1 MSAQFR
7 VMLIDDQL
15 IILEA
20 LTLLLA
26 PEEDLLLCKESN
38 PTKAIAKMQEFM
50 PQVILLDLVM
60 PEQDGLSLLTQ
71 LRTDV
76 ELCDVPV
83 VMLSG
88 EENPATKVAAFRAGA
103 NDYIVK
109 LPSALELAARVRYHA
124 KAYLA
129 EQGRA
134 EAFRTLLQ
142 SQLLLAKQ
150 NAEMEQQRLLLLQR
164 NRELEEAAVT
174 DALTGLKNRRFFKI
188 FMDRSVMPLAVS
200 ESERRNVDQDC
211 TSFYLFDLDY
221 FKLVNDRLG
230 HDCGDQ
236 VLIEVGKRL
245 RGLVRADDAVMRW
258 GGEEFM
264 VICRHQS
271 RAGAITLAQ
280 RMLDCI
286 GTVPIQTSVGEVL
299 SVTCSMGFTSLVLPG
314 GAARALPQR
323 NAVLNADFAAY
334 YSKIN
339 GRNQANGIFGLAS
352 GEPIENLQE
361 LIPEASELPSLN
373 GHKIELLTLRGTL
386 QESQNP
392 SDLVDD
398 PAANR

>member
-1 MSAQFR
+1 MSQPVR
-7 VMLIDDQL
+7 VMIVDDQL

-26 PEEDLLLCKESN
+26 SEPDLVLCKESN
-38 PTKAIAKMQEFM
+38 PTKAIAKMHAFL

-60 PEQDGLSLLTQ
+60 PEQDGLSLLMQ
-71 LRTDV
+71 LRGDV

-83 VMLSG
+83 VMLSA

-142 SQLLLAKQ
+142 SQALLAKQ

-164 NRELEEAAVT
+164 NHELEEAAVT

-188 FMDRSVMPLAVS
+188 FMERDTASPTASDTERRSV
-200 ESERRNVDQDC
+200 DQSC

-230 HDCGDQ
+230 HDSGDQ

-245 RGLVRADDAVMRW
+245 RSLVRADDAVIRW

-264 VICRHQS
+264 VVCRHQN
-271 RAGAITLAQ
+271 RAGAVTLAQ

-286 GTVPIQTSVGEVL
+286 GTMPIQTSVGEVL
-299 SVTCSMGFTSLVLPG
+299 SVTCSMGFTSLELPS
-314 GAARALPQR
+314 GAARAIPQR
-323 NAVLNADFAAY
+323 NAVLNADLAAY

-339 GRNQANGIFGLAS
+339 GRNQANGIFAPES
-352 GEPIENLQE
+352 DKPIDNLQE
-361 LIPEASELPSLN
+361 LISDAAELASLN
-373 GHKIELLTLRGTL
+373 GKQIELITLRGTL
-386 QESQNP
+386 QALIEP
-392 SDLVDD
+392 E
-398 PAANR
+398 R